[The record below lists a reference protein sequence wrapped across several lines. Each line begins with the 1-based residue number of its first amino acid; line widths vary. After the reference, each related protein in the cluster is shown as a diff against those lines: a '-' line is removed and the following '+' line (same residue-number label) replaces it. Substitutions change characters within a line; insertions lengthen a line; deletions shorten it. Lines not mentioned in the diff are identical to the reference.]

1 MLSLVK
7 EIKKCI
13 SLKMVAVV
21 ITAAVI
27 VLMLGTVSYFQK
39 EVVINLD
46 GNQIVVRTMKST
58 VKEVLKQNGI
68 RLGKYDY
75 VSVPI
80 DTKLQSKKNNIIN
93 IKSAV
98 PVYVSADGQEIELMT
113 SKETVKEALQG
124 EPINLSHSDKIQGAN
139 PDDRIVKGMRLKVV
153 RVTRKL
159 VSQNE
164 VIPCEVVKKD
174 NNSMDMGQYRIVNE
188 GKDGVREKT
197 YMVEYHDGKEV
208 NRLMVDHKVVV
219 NPEDKVVE
227 HGTIPIY
234 TTSRGENFRY
244 KKVMEMRATAY
255 TASYED
261 TGKTPDHPE
270 FGITYTGM
278 RVKKGV
284 VAVDP
289 KVIPLGTRLYVEGIG
304 NVPDYGYAIA
314 ADIGSAV
321 KGDIIDLYM
330 DDSTAVKRW
339 GVKKVKVYILYD

>member
-1 MLSLVK
+1 VLSLVK

-197 YMVEYHDGKEV
+197 YMVEYQDGKEV
-208 NRLMVDHKVVV
+208 KRLLVDHKVVV

>member
-174 NNSMDMGQYRIVNE
+174 NNSMDMGQCRIVNE

-197 YMVEYHDGKEV
+197 YMVEYQDGKEV
-208 NRLMVDHKVVV
+208 KRLLVDHKVVV

>member
-7 EIKKCI
+7 EIKRCI
-13 SLKMVAVV
+13 SFKMVAVV

-27 VLMLGTVSYFQK
+27 ALMVGTVSYFQK

-46 GNQIVVRTMKST
+46 GNRIVVRTVKST
-58 VKEVLKQNGI
+58 VKEVLEQNGV

-80 DTKLQSKKNNIIN
+80 DTKLQSKENNIIN
-93 IKSAV
+93 IRSAV
-98 PVYVSADGQEIELMT
+98 PVYVFADGHEIELMT
-113 SKETVKEALQG
+113 SKETVKEALRD
-124 EPINLSHSDKIQGAN
+124 EPVNLSHSDRIQGAD
-139 PDDRIVKGMRLKVV
+139 PDDKIVKGMRLKVV

-164 VIPCEVVKKD
+164 VIPCEVIKKD
-174 NNSMDMGQYRIVNE
+174 NNSMDMGQYRVINE
-188 GKDGVREKT
+188 GKDGVREKV
-197 YMVEYHDGKEV
+197 YMVEYEDGKEV
-208 NRLMVDHKVVV
+208 KRMLADHKVVV
-219 NPEDKVVE
+219 NPKERVVE
-227 HGTIPIY
+227 YGTIPIY

-244 KKVMEMRATAY
+244 KKVMDMRSTAY

-289 KVIPLGTRLYVEGIG
+289 KVIPLGTRLYIEGVG